1 MAITGMH
8 ALVFSPEADEV
19 RTILREAFGW
29 ASVDAGDGW
38 PIFAAPPTELGVHPG
53 EQPGHSISLMCDD
66 LTATMDELSAKG
78 IEFQGPVEERS
89 YGMVTTILLPGG
101 LTMMLYEPTH
111 PTAH

>member
-1 MAITGMH
+1 MH

-29 ASVDAGDGW
+29 EHVDAGDGW

-66 LTATMDELSAKG
+66 LAATMEELGAKG
-78 IEFQGPVEERS
+78 IEFGPVEERS
-89 YGMVTTILLPGG
+89 YGMVTTMLLPGG